1 MMANIKLI
9 KLLTGEDIIAEIIE
23 DDKDS
28 LSTDIVIKNAVRVV
42 MIPSRVDPEKPQIGL
57 APWAQFSDDKTF
69 TLDKFHIVTIMSPIK
84 EILAHYNS
92 IFGGIV
98 VPQSSLILP
107 T

>member
-9 KLLTGEDIIAEIIE
+9 KLLTGEDIIADIVE
-23 DDKDS
+23 DADS
-28 LSTDIVIKNAVRVV
+28 LSTDVVVKNAVRIV

-57 APWAQFSDDKTF
+57 APWAQFSDDKQF
-69 TLDKFHIVTIMSPIK
+69 TLDKFHIVAIMTPIK
-84 EILAHYNS
+84 EILTHYNS

-98 VPQSSLILP
+98 VPQSNLILP

>member
-1 MMANIKLI
+1 MANIKLI
-9 KLLTGEDIIAEIIE
+9 KLLTGEDILAEVIE
-23 DDKDS
+23 TGDE
-28 LSTDIVIKNAVRVV
+28 LSTDITVKNAVRVV

-57 APWAQFSDDKTF
+57 APWAQFSDDKQV
-69 TLDKFHIVTIMSPIK
+69 TLDKFHIVAIMTPIK
-84 EILAHYNS
+84 EILTHYNS